1 LNAFLTLRVAAPL
14 LIAGPALIFISGCG
28 QTAHITRGP
37 QTTAPAT
44 SLQPV
49 DGIPFYV
56 KRAYCQQQAS
66 WLEPQFTLEV
76 TATVDGKH
84 NSSLSTVS
92 MLSRSQF
99 LTNDAVRRL
108 QSVSGQEFAV
118 QTADGCSG
126 YLSVA
131 GAMGVLR
138 NIKMNTVDDAN
149 LQNAIIAGDVL
160 LTSNTAQIVPYV
172 DYETVYY
179 YNTARPVTGTSS
191 VDVKLN
197 ADGTLSEG
205 NSSVTDQTLS
215 TITGVL
221 STAITSFAPTAVSSR
236 GPGGALPA
244 ECRDFPGKTVR
255 YDVSHSV
262 AVFRHTHTFKTP
274 GTNELACVAR
284 PANTNATCGDGCSL
298 EITAVPVPDGD
309 KKSDD
314 DKKPGDDKPPGD
326 KPPGTKPPSN
336 KPPAKP

>member
-1 LNAFLTLRVAAPL
+1 MKALLTPRVIAL
-14 LIAGPALIFISGCG
+14 FLIAGPTSILISGCG

-66 WLEPQFTLEV
+66 WLEPQFTLDV

-84 NSSLSTVS
+84 DNSLGADA
-92 MLSRSQF
+92 MLSRSQL
-99 LTNDAVRRL
+99 LTNEAVRRL
-108 QSVSGQEFAV
+108 QSVSGQELSV
-118 QTADGCSG
+118 QTPEGCTAYISAASAIE
-126 YLSVA
+126 L
-131 GAMGVLR
+131 LR
-138 NIKMNTVDDAN
+138 NIKMNAVDDAN
-149 LQNAIIAGDVL
+149 LQNAVIAGDVL

-179 YNTARPVTGTSS
+179 YNTERPVTGTSS

-197 ADGTLSEG
+197 VDGTLSEG
-205 NSSVTDQTLS
+205 NSSVTDNTLS

-221 STAITSFAPTAVSSR
+221 STALTSFAPAGVSSSL
-236 GPGGALPA
+236 PGSELPK

-255 YDVSHSV
+255 FDVSHSV
-262 AVFRHTHTFKTP
+262 AVYRHTHTFKTP

-284 PANTNATCGDGCSL
+284 PVNTNAICGDGCSL
-298 EITAVPVPDGD
+298 EITAIPMPDSD
-309 KKSDD
+309 KKSTD
-314 DKKPGDDKPPGD
+314 DKKPGGD
-326 KPPGTKPPSN
+326 KPPGS